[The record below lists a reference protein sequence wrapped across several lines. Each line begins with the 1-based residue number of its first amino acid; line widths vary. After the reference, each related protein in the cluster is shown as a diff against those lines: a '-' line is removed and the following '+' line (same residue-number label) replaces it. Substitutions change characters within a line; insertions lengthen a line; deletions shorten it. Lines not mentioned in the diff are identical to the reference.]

1 MWSRIHAE
9 LGLSPT
15 PLTHA
20 LVVRAVESGV
30 AEADDLD
37 WKQALPPE
45 VEKKRRDVAKDV
57 AAMAN
62 TRGGLI
68 VYGVREENERAVEL
82 RAQRDSTSSSSGV
95 LGVGV
100 RV

>member
-1 MWSRIHAE
+1 M
-9 LGLSPT
+9 
-15 PLTHA
+15 
-20 LVVRAVESGV
+20 VVRAAASGM

-45 VEKKRRDVAKDV
+45 VEKKRREFAKDV

-82 RAQRDSTSSSSGV
+82 TGVPNGGGTARACGPSLTGMCGRWLTAC
-95 LGVGV
+95 
-100 RV
+100 